1 MTDPMPM
8 TRSRRLRS
16 WLTCG
21 LSVGLSYLL
30 LPLASAQTE
39 DGVIPLSPASPP
51 VNAPAP
57 MPAPPGPTVAPSPQL
72 SPQLMQGSQLTL
84 NGRNYAVGWGQ
95 WQDRNGQM
103 VTGISDVG
111 LMARFGLNLANSNN
125 PSQQPVDWFSDQ
137 QLPLPARL
145 GTKGIYRY
153 LEINALAQKFNWQIQ
168 AQGNVLQVTTPAARI
183 TGLRLGRQAWGDRLV
198 IDLDRPTPWQISRL
212 TNSRNA
218 IAPRELALTLEANID
233 PKLAAGLRGLP
244 GGGMRGLGIELTP
257 RQTIIK
263 SIIAGHLRPEVSML
277 ANPPRLIVDIR
288 PQVTQNRDILWAPGL
303 RWREQ
308 TVSIGSRQYPVTWLE
323 INPRQPGLK
332 LEPIWG
338 ETNALVGI
346 QPLAT
351 IAQRW
356 QAAAAING
364 GFFNRDLKL
373 PLGAIRQNGAWISS
387 PILNR
392 GAIGWNAAG
401 EFKVGRLMLQQTLI
415 AGSQRLPLASLD
427 SGFIQKGI
435 ARYTPNWGPT
445 YTSRIKT
452 ETVITVVN
460 NQVVGQQ
467 TTAANTAIPIPN
479 NGYLL
484 VLRDTAL
491 PVSPGTNL
499 QIEMSAT
506 PTDFEQ
512 FPNILG
518 AGPLLLEQ
526 GRIVLNAAAEQFGK
540 GLDAQAAPRSGIGQ
554 RADGMVLIVTTHNR
568 MGGPGPTLPEW
579 AQIMQR
585 LGVVDGINLD
595 GGSSTALYLGGRLID
610 RHSVTTTRVQNGIGV
625 FLQPQL

>member
-1 MTDPMPM
+1 MTDPMP
-8 TRSRRLRS
+8 RSRQIRS
-16 WLTCG
+16 WLTCC

-30 LPLASAQTE
+30 LPLASAQPE
-39 DGVIPLSPASPP
+39 DGAIPPPLPSPP
-51 VNAPAP
+51 AAQPNLP
-57 MPAPPGPTVAPSPQL
+57 
-72 SPQLMQGSQLTL
+72 SPQLMQGTQLTL

-95 WQDRNGQM
+95 WQGSNGQV

-111 LMARFGLNLANSNN
+111 LMSRFGLNLANSNN

-137 QLPLPARL
+137 QIPLSARL
-145 GTKGIYRY
+145 GARGIYRY
-153 LEINALAQKFNWQIQ
+153 LEINSLAQQFNWQIQ
-168 AQGNVLQVTTPAARI
+168 AQGNLLQINTPAARI
-183 TGLRLGRQAWGDRLV
+183 TGLRLGRQAWGERLV

-212 TNSRNA
+212 TNSRDA
-218 IAPRELALTLEANID
+218 IAPRELALTLEATID
-233 PKLAAGLRGLP
+233 PKLAAGLKARP
-244 GGGMRGLGIELTP
+244 GGGMRTLGIDLAA
-257 RQTIIK
+257 RQTVIK
-263 SIIAGHLRPEVSML
+263 STLAGHLRPEVSML

-288 PQVTQNRDILWAPGL
+288 PQATQNRDILWASGL

-308 TVSIGSRQYPVTWLE
+308 TVSIGARQYPVTWLE
-323 INPRQPGLK
+323 VNPRQPGLK

-338 ETNALVGI
+338 QTLVGI
-346 QPLAT
+346 QPLAS

-364 GFFNRDLKL
+364 GFFNRDQQL

-392 GAIGWNAAG
+392 GAIAWNEAG
-401 EFKVGRLMLQQTLI
+401 EFKVGRLMLQQTLLV
-415 AGSQRLPLASLD
+415 GTQRVPLVSLD
-427 SGFIQKGI
+427 SGFVEKGI
-435 ARYTPNWGPT
+435 ARYTPNWGAT
-445 YTSRIKT
+445 YTPRIKA
-452 ETVITVVN
+452 ETVITVVDD
-460 NQVVGQQ
+460 QVVGQQ
-467 TTAANTAIPIPN
+467 PASGNMAITIPR

-484 VLRDTAL
+484 ALRDAVL
-491 PVSPGTNL
+491 PLAPGTTV
-499 QIEMSAT
+499 QIELGTA
-506 PTDFEQ
+506 PAAFER

-554 RADGMVLIVTTHNR
+554 RADGMILIVTTHNR

-610 RHSVTTTRVQNGIGV
+610 RHSVTTTRVQNGIGI
-625 FLQPQL
+625 FLQPQQ

>member
-1 MTDPMPM
+1 MSDPMP
-8 TRSRRLRS
+8 RSRQIRS
-16 WLTCG
+16 WLTCC

-30 LPLASAQTE
+30 LPLASAQPE
-39 DGVIPLSPASPP
+39 DGTIPPTIPPVSPP
-51 VNAPAP
+51 AAV
-57 MPAPPGPTVAPSPQL
+57 PSP
-72 SPQLMQGSQLTL
+72 SPQLMQGTQLTL

-95 WQDRNGQM
+95 WQGSNGQI

-111 LMARFGLNLANSNN
+111 LMARFGLNLGNSNN

-137 QLPLPARL
+137 QIPLSARL
-145 GTKGIYRY
+145 GARGIYRY
-153 LEINALAQKFNWQIQ
+153 LEITSLAQQFNWQIQ
-168 AQGNVLQVTTPAARI
+168 AQGNLLQINTPAARI
-183 TGLRLGRQAWGDRLV
+183 TGLRLGRQAWGERLV

-212 TNSRNA
+212 TNSRDA

-233 PKLAAGLRGLP
+233 PKLAAGLKASP
-244 GGGMRGLGIELTP
+244 GGGMRTLGIDLAA
-257 RQTIIK
+257 RQTVIK
-263 SIIAGHLRPEVSML
+263 STIAGHLRPEVSML

-288 PQVTQNRDILWAPGL
+288 PQATQNRDILWAPGL

-308 TVSIGSRQYPVTWLE
+308 TVSIGARQYPVTWLE
-323 INPRQPGLK
+323 VNPRQPGLK

-338 ETNALVGI
+338 GALVGI
-346 QPLAT
+346 QPLAS

-364 GFFNRDLKL
+364 GFFNRDQQL

-392 GAIGWNAAG
+392 GAIGWNEAG
-401 EFKVGRLMLQQTLI
+401 EFKVGRLMLQQTLLV
-415 AGSQRLPLASLD
+415 GTQRVPLVGLD
-427 SGFIQKGI
+427 SGFVQKGI
-435 ARYTPNWGPT
+435 ARYTPNWGTT
-445 YTSRIKT
+445 YTPRIKA

-460 NQVVGQQ
+460 DQVVGQQ
-467 TTAANTAIPIPN
+467 LASGNMAIAIPR

-484 VLRDTAL
+484 ALRDAAL
-491 PVSPGTNL
+491 PIVPGTTV
-499 QIEMSAT
+499 QIELGTA
-506 PTDFEQ
+506 PADFER

-625 FLQPQL
+625 FLQPQR

>member
-1 MTDPMPM
+1 MPPP
-8 TRSRRLRS
+8 
-16 WLTCG
+16 
-21 LSVGLSYLL
+21 
-30 LPLASAQTE
+30 LPP
-39 DGVIPLSPASPP
+39 VSPP
-51 VNAPAP
+51 TTV
-57 MPAPPGPTVAPSPQL
+57 PPLP
-72 SPQLMQGSQLTL
+72 SPQLMQGTQLTL

-95 WQDRNGQM
+95 WQGNDGQV

-111 LMARFGLNLANSNN
+111 LMARFGLNLANTSN
-125 PSQQPVDWFSDQ
+125 PSQQPVDWFSAQ
-137 QLPLPARL
+137 QLSLPARL
-145 GTKGIYRY
+145 GAKGIYRY
-153 LEINALAQKFNWQIQ
+153 LEINSLAQQFNWQMQ
-168 AQGNVLQVTTPAARI
+168 AQGNVLQINTPAAQI
-183 TGLRLGRQAWGDRLV
+183 TGLRLGRQAWGERLV

-212 TNSRNA
+212 TNSRDA
-218 IAPRELALTLEANID
+218 IAPRELALSLEATID
-233 PKLAAGLRGLP
+233 PKLAAGLRALP
-244 GGGMRGLGIELTP
+244 GGGMRTLGIQLTS

-263 SIIAGHLRPEVSML
+263 STIAGHLRPEVSML

-288 PQVTQNRDILWAPGL
+288 PQTTQSRDILWAPGL

-308 TVSIGSRQYPVTWLE
+308 TVSLGARQYPVTWLE
-323 INPRQPGLK
+323 VNPRQPGLK

-338 ETNALVGI
+338 QTLVGI
-346 QPLAT
+346 QPLAN

-356 QAAAAING
+356 QVAAAING
-364 GFFNRDLKL
+364 GFFNRDQQL

-392 GAIGWNAAG
+392 GAIGWNDAG
-401 EFKVGRLMLQQTLI
+401 EFKVGRLMLQQTLL
-415 AGSQRLPLASLD
+415 AGGQRVPLVALD
-427 SGFIQKGI
+427 SGFVQTGI
-435 ARYTPNWGPT
+435 ARYTSNWGAT
-445 YTSRIKT
+445 YTPRIKA

-460 NQVVGQQ
+460 DQVVGQQ
-467 TTAANTAIPIPN
+467 LAGNNMAIAIPR

-484 VLRDTAL
+484 TLRNAAL
-491 PVSPGTNL
+491 PLAPGTSV
-499 QIEMSAT
+499 QIELGTT
-506 PTDFEQ
+506 PADFER

-625 FLQPQL
+625 FLQPQP

>member
-1 MTDPMPM
+1 MTDPRPM

-39 DGVIPLSPASPP
+39 DGVMPMPPVLPPVGAPASVP
-51 VNAPAP
+51 VPA
-57 MPAPPGPTVAPSPQL
+57 VAPN
-72 SPQLMQGSQLTL
+72 PQLMQGSQLTL

-95 WQDRNGQM
+95 WQGSNGQIL
-103 VTGISDVG
+103 TGISDVG

-125 PSQQPVDWFSDQ
+125 PNQQPIDWFSDQ

-145 GTKGIYRY
+145 GSKGIYRY
-153 LEINALAQKFNWQIQ
+153 LEINALAQKFNWQMQ
-168 AQGNVLQVTTPAARI
+168 AQGNVLQITTPAARI
-183 TGLRLGRQAWGDRLV
+183 TGLRLGRQDWGDRLV

-212 TNSRNA
+212 TNSRDA

-233 PKLAAGLRGLP
+233 RKLAVSLRALP

-263 SIIAGHLRPEVSML
+263 SKLAGHLRPEVSML
-277 ANPPRLIVDIR
+277 SNPPRLIVDIR

-308 TVSIGSRQYPVTWLE
+308 TVSLGSRQYPVTWLE

-338 ETNALVGI
+338 ETNSLVGI

-351 IAQRW
+351 IAQHW

-373 PLGAIRQNGAWISS
+373 PLGAIRQNGAWVSS

-392 GAIGWNAAG
+392 GAIGWNDAG

-415 AGSQRLPLASLD
+415 AGSQRLPLVSLD
-427 SGFIQKGI
+427 SGFVQKGI
-435 ARYTPNWGPT
+435 ARYTPNWGST
-445 YTSRIKT
+445 YTARIKA

-467 TTAANTAIPIPN
+467 TAVANTAIAIPN

-484 VLRDTAL
+484 VLRETAL
-491 PVSPGTNL
+491 PVSPGTSL
-499 QIEMSAT
+499 QIEMGTT
-506 PTDFEQ
+506 PADFER

-526 GRIVLNAAAEQFGK
+526 GRVVLNAAAEQFGK

-610 RHSVTTTRVQNGIGV
+610 RHSVTTTRVQNGIGI
-625 FLQPQL
+625 FLQTQL

>member
-1 MTDPMPM
+1 
-8 TRSRRLRS
+8 
-16 WLTCG
+16 
-21 LSVGLSYLL
+21 
-30 LPLASAQTE
+30 
-39 DGVIPLSPASPP
+39 
-51 VNAPAP
+51 
-57 MPAPPGPTVAPSPQL
+57 
-72 SPQLMQGSQLTL
+72 MQGTQLTL

-95 WQDRNGQM
+95 WQGSNGQV

-111 LMARFGLNLANSNN
+111 LMSRFGLNLANSNN

-137 QLPLPARL
+137 QIPLSARL
-145 GTKGIYRY
+145 GARGIYRY
-153 LEINALAQKFNWQIQ
+153 LEINSLAQQFNWQIQ
-168 AQGNVLQVTTPAARI
+168 AQGNLLQINTPAARI
-183 TGLRLGRQAWGDRLV
+183 TGLRLGRQAWGERLV

-212 TNSRNA
+212 TNSRDA
-218 IAPRELALTLEANID
+218 IAPRELALTLEATID
-233 PKLAAGLRGLP
+233 PKLAAGLKARP
-244 GGGMRGLGIELTP
+244 GGGMRTLGIDLAA
-257 RQTIIK
+257 RQTVIK
-263 SIIAGHLRPEVSML
+263 STLAGHLRPEVSML

-288 PQVTQNRDILWAPGL
+288 PQATQNRDILWASGL

-308 TVSIGSRQYPVTWLE
+308 TVSIGARQYPVTWLE
-323 INPRQPGLK
+323 VNPRQPGLK

-338 ETNALVGI
+338 QTLVGI
-346 QPLAT
+346 QPLAS

-364 GFFNRDLKL
+364 GFFNRDQQL

-392 GAIGWNAAG
+392 GAIAWNEAG
-401 EFKVGRLMLQQTLI
+401 EFKVGRLMLQQTLLV
-415 AGSQRLPLASLD
+415 GTQRVPLVSLD
-427 SGFIQKGI
+427 SGFVEKGI
-435 ARYTPNWGPT
+435 ARYTPNWGAT
-445 YTSRIKT
+445 YTPRIKA
-452 ETVITVVN
+452 ETVITVVDD
-460 NQVVGQQ
+460 QVVGQQ
-467 TTAANTAIPIPN
+467 PASGNMAITIPR

-484 VLRDTAL
+484 ALRDAVL
-491 PVSPGTNL
+491 PLAPGTTV
-499 QIEMSAT
+499 QIELGTA
-506 PTDFEQ
+506 PAAFER

-554 RADGMVLIVTTHNR
+554 RADGMILIVTTHNR

-610 RHSVTTTRVQNGIGV
+610 RHSVTTTRVQNGIGI
-625 FLQPQL
+625 FLQPQQ